1 MPLSVQQTRTAEMK
15 AKLAESL
22 KAVPERTK
30 KAALEAINARGFKA
44 LQDIPEI
51 ILAMC
56 DALEKM
62 KETQ

>member
-1 MPLSVQQTRTAEMK
+1 MK
-15 AKLAESL
+15 ATFAESL